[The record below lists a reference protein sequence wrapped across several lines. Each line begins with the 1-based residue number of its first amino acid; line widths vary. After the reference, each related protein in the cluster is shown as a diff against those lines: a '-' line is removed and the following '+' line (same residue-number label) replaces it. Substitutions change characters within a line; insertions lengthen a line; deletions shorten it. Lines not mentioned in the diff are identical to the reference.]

1 MSDLLDFD
9 DDGEIVEPNTLV
21 TILLPI
27 AAIGATLLVRKIM
40 DKGYEKV
47 TGHEPPKASDPDQRT
62 GKILLYAVATAAAVA
77 VVNVAFDRMAA
88 PKRVHSA

>member
-1 MSDLLDFD
+1 
-9 DDGEIVEPNTLV
+9 
-21 TILLPI
+21 
-27 AAIGATLLVRKIM
+27 M

-62 GKILLYAVATAAAVA
+62 GRILLYAVATAAAVA

-88 PKRVHSA
+88 PKRVHSS